1 MSNELLEKVIS
12 TSTIG
17 TGPSGGGLLRPEQAT
32 RFIDYMWD
40 ATTLGPQ
47 VRTIRMRANETE
59 LDRMAVGER
68 VVRLATEATDDA
80 LAVKVA
86 FAKVSL
92 TTQKLRLDWELSSES
107 LEDNI
112 EGAAFEDHVARLLSA
127 QAANDI
133 EDLAINGDVNL
144 VNDALYKSFDGWRK
158 RLYAGA
164 NVVDASGVTL
174 DRGVFHRAI
183 KAMPRKYMAQRGNLK
198 WFTSAGLLTDYVY
211 SDQFVPNEAV
221 SAFYSANPG
230 VAPDSAETVPG
241 SAGWSPAAPF
251 GIRAQE
257 VPLFPEY
264 TVTPNGSE
272 TASAQDDWATPSNV
286 GSDVWLLDPNN
297 LIWGVK
303 REIQVFRQ
311 FVPRK
316 DTIEYTMFTRV
327 GASVENAN
335 AAVLVKNVAYR
346 SQ

>member
-17 TGPSGGGLLRPEQAT
+17 TAPSGGGLLSPEQST

-40 ATTLGPQ
+40 ATTLGSQ
-47 VRTIRMRANETE
+47 VRKIRMRANEQE

-68 VVRLATEATDDA
+68 VVRLATEAVDDA
-80 LAVKVA
+80 LAVKVS

-107 LEDNI
+107 LEDNL

-133 EDLAINGDVNL
+133 EDLAINGDVANTT
-144 VNDALYKSFDGWRK
+144 DPLYKSFDGWRK

-164 NVVDASGVTL
+164 NVVDASASTAL
-174 DRGVFHRAI
+174 DRGVFHRALR
-183 KAMPRKYMAQRGNLK
+183 AMPRKFMNQRGALK
-198 WFTSAGLLTDYVY
+198 WYTSAGLLTDYVY
-211 SDQFVPNEAV
+211 NASFVESNSGTALAITPGERAAALGSD
-221 SAFYSANPG
+221 STPG
-230 VAPDSAETVPG
+230 YAP
-241 SAGWSPAAPF
+241 GWSPAAPY

-264 TVTPNGSE
+264 V
-272 TASAQDDWATPSNV
+272 V
-286 GSDVWLLDPNN
+286 GGKMASDVWLVDPNN

-303 REIQVFRQ
+303 REIKVYRQ

-327 GASVENAN
+327 GCSIENPN
-335 AAVLVKNVAYR
+335 AAVLVKNVKYR
-346 SQ
+346 D

>member
-17 TGPSGGGLLRPEQAT
+17 TGVGGGGLLSPQQSD
-32 RFIDYMWD
+32 RFISYIWD
-40 ATTLGPQ
+40 ATTLGSQ
-47 VRTIRMRANETE
+47 VRKVPMRGNEIE

-68 VVRLATEATDDA
+68 VVRLATEAVDDA
-80 LAVKVA
+80 VNVKVA

-92 TTQKLRLDWELSSES
+92 STQKLRLDWELSSDS

-133 EDLAINGDVNL
+133 EDLAINGDVN
-144 VNDALYKSFDGWRK
+144 NTDDALFKSFDGWRK

-164 NVVDASGVTL
+164 NVVDAANAELTR
-174 DRGVFHRAI
+174 DVFHKAL
-183 KAMPRKYMAQRGNLK
+183 KAMPRKYMARRGDLK
-198 WFTSAGLLTDYVY
+198 WFTSAGLLSDYVY
-211 SDQFVPNEAV
+211 NFQTVEATTAAAQYV
-221 SAFYSANPG
+221 AQSERDASIGSNTEPG
-230 VAPDSAETVPG
+230 AA
-241 SAGWSPAAPF
+241 AGWSPAAPY

-264 TVTPNGSE
+264 DVTGN
-272 TASAQDDWATPSNV
+272 TN
-286 GSDVWLLDPNN
+286 SDVWLVDPKN

-303 REIQVFRQ
+303 REIQVYRQ

-327 GASVENAN
+327 GCAIENPN
-335 AAVLVKNVAYR
+335 AAVLVKNVQYR
-346 SQ
+346 A